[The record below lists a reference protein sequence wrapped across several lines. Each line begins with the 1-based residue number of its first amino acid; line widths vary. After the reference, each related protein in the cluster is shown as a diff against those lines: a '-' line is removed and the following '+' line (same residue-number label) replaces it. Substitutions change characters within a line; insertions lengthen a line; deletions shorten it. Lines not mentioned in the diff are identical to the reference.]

1 MRGVVLRRIL
11 SALVA
16 MCFVVACGIAAS
28 STRDVQRSL
37 TPVEHHRGEEQTWLT
52 FPEWYLVHSPAEFAR
67 YMAAQRPPSEF
78 PFLGHV
84 GQLWSS
90 YGQVIKAT
98 RDRTF
103 NAGYHVMI
111 VVIATST
118 TIEYGLRE
126 AYEVL
131 IGRLGEL
138 TRRHGPTAEE
148 KLAAKVAQDYVDFVR
163 VSPWYDFDFW
173 TPLRAVWRDTGCGGD
188 DVVRKWERKYAL
200 STEYLAKGLYGWVI
214 RKATHASYEAPLLT
228 TAVVVDRWVDR
239 ISGSWPEMKRVSS
252 FRDGGE
258 LVLLPRYEAFKG
270 VATALARSGANFV
283 EIAGNPRDALILVSV
298 LVSDQWQPDARGVH
312 TLFEQPVLTEP
323 GRKRAVLEVRV
334 GELAQVL
341 REFDGMQ
348 VTVEHAYDY

>member
-1 MRGVVLRRIL
+1 MRRALKLLLVTCLAVTCGVAIP
-11 SALVA
+11 
-16 MCFVVACGIAAS
+16 AA
-28 STRDVQRSL
+28 TDAGKSL
-37 TPVEHHRGEEQTWLT
+37 TPVEHRRGEEQTWLT

-67 YMAAQRPPSEF
+67 YTTAQRPSSQF

-90 YGQVIKAT
+90 YAQVIRST
-98 RDRTF
+98 RDKTF

-111 VVIATST
+111 VVIASST
-118 TIEYGLRE
+118 TIEYGLRA
-126 AYEVL
+126 AYEVVV
-131 IGRLGEL
+131 GRLGEL

-148 KLAAKVAQDYVDFVR
+148 KLSAKVAQDYVDFIR
-163 VSPWYDFDFW
+163 VQPWYDFDFW
-173 TPLRAVWRDTGCGGD
+173 TPLRAVWRDTGWSGD

-214 RKATHASYEAPLLT
+214 RKATHASFEAPQLT

-239 ISGSWPEMKRVSS
+239 IAGSWPEMKRVST

-258 LVLLPRYEAFKG
+258 LVLLPRYEAFRG

-283 EIAGNPRDALILVSV
+283 EIAGNPRAAKILVSV
-298 LVSDQWQPDARGVH
+298 LVNSAWQPDAPGVQ

-323 GRKRAVLEVRV
+323 GRKRARWHAGRGGACVR
-334 GELAQVL
+334 LL
-341 REFDGMQ
+341 RLRAEHGAGMPSPA
-348 VTVEHAYDY
+348 VPS